1 MGSWLI
7 LAIDFDLQRSLFVF
21 NMTNNA
27 KLAMQKPFEVNPI
40 SKLWRTFTSSQ
51 ILENKIPKYIKFVK
65 LIVVQVIGSIE
76 NECCFFC

>member
-27 KLAMQKPFEVNPI
+27 KLEMQKPFEVNPI